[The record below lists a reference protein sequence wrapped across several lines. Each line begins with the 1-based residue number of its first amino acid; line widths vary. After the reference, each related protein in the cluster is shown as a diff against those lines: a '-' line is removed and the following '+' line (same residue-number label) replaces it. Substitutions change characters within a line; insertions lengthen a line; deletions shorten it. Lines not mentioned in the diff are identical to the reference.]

1 MKKLSL
7 GFLGLVLVP
16 GVIYGQ
22 ESPLLQRWL
31 QNPPNLLEEIENS
44 PSFATKARIS
54 ISGKDN
60 NLGFDLGLEDIF
72 LSNTKLTL
80 SAGYQQEFD
89 GKDQHY
95 YSNLR
100 YYVFPL
106 GSYINFAPQLGYR
119 RVFDAN
125 GLDLGLQLVFALSP
139 QSADLRLEQVFTAP
153 GTPEEVSTTSLST
166 SYALQ
171 RQLFFHSGI
180 QWRRSFTRSDSVV
193 RLGLE
198 WKLGQ

>member
-1 MKKLSL
+1 M
-7 GFLGLVLVP
+7 P

-31 QNPPNLLEEIENS
+31 QNPPNLLEDIENS
-44 PSFATKARIS
+44 PSFVTKARIS
-54 ISGKDN
+54 ISGRDN
-60 NLGFDLGLEDIF
+60 SLGFDLGLEDIF
-72 LSNTKLTL
+72 LGNTKLTL
-80 SAGYQQEFD
+80 STGYQQEFD
-89 GKDQHY
+89 GSNQSY
-95 YSNLR
+95 YSNFR
-100 YYVFPL
+100 YYVLPL
-106 GSYINFAPQLGYR
+106 GSYVNFAPQIGYR

-153 GTPEEVSTTSLST
+153 GSQEEVSITTLST

-180 QWRRSFTRSDSVV
+180 QWRRSSTRSDSVV

-198 WKLGQ
+198 WKLEQ